1 MLNFTKHI
9 SVKIAEESIKETIL
23 ISKLDVECEDDEE
36 EMLKSS
42 KLVGNKALTRKDL
55 VCVLVMELIETS

>member
-1 MLNFTKHI
+1 M
-9 SVKIAEESIKETIL
+9 

-55 VCVLVMELIETS
+55 VCVLVMELNETSYEK